1 MRWEG
6 HGPNDALES
15 DLAAV
20 VDLSMDALVALH
32 SWCVH
37 GTLCLSEDTFHYII
51 LLYSRV
57 CLPH

>member
-6 HGPNDALES
+6 HGPSDALGS
-15 DLAAV
+15 DLAEV
-20 VDLSMDALVALH
+20 VDLSVDALGDLH
-32 SWCVH
+32 SWCVR

-51 LLYSRV
+51 IMFSRV